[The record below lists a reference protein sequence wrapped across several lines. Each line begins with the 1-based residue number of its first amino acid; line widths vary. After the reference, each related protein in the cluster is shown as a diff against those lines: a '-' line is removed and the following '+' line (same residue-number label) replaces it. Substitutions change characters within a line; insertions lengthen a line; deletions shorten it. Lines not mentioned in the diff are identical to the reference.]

1 MAWQPGH
8 RISRAKTLSL
18 MYSLGGFMCLS
29 ILLRSGL
36 PDAWVRF
43 CALSG
48 VAGMTLAGALFLR
61 RNSVRWWQLQALT
74 VVFALMI
81 GLLAAGSH
89 TGVGILG
96 LGPAVIGAALSN
108 AYYCTRRELG
118 WQLLWGVGSFAVGAA
133 LAVPGDIGI
142 GVSTVLLVAVTVGL
156 VMSRL
161 TEKLRLA
168 GSTDALTGALNR
180 ATWQLIVARHLTDPA
195 AQPLTV
201 AIIDL
206 DDFKQVNEQH
216 GHQAGDEVLKHVGS
230 ALRDSVRAYDVVAR
244 YGGDEFAIIALDAGE
259 DVTADVV
266 ARGLGEIRGRLG
278 NLGFASRATVATAGV
293 AEWREGDSPTML
305 IARADQALLYG
316 KHEGP
321 RGTPIRASSV
331 PASFGAA
338 RRLRD

>member
-1 MAWQPGH
+1 MA
-8 RISRAKTLSL
+8 RLVK
-18 MYSLGGFMCLS
+18 
-29 ILLRSGL
+29 
-36 PDAWVRF
+36 
-43 CALSG
+43 
-48 VAGMTLAGALFLR
+48 
-61 RNSVRWWQLQALT
+61 
-74 VVFALMI
+74 
-81 GLLAAGSH
+81 AAGSLSQ
-89 TGVGILG
+89 TLDPSRLLVRVCEEARRVVDAERADVYLGAAPGDLRLEATWGRPGAEIG
-96 LGPAVIGAALSN
+96 LGGEGIAEAVAERGQPTSEG
-108 AYYCTRRELG
+108 R
-118 WQLLWGVGSFAVGAA
+118 A
-133 LAVPGDIGI
+133 LAVPLRWDGELR
-142 GVSTVLLVAVTVGL
+142 GVLVAEGGVDGGL
-156 VMSRL
+156 ELL
-161 TEKLRLA
+161 TAFAELASAACRNAAEHARLA
-168 GSTDALTGALNR
+168 LAARTDGLTGCLNHAAMQDTLR
-180 ATWQLIVARHLTDPA
+180 RELERSRRTGSGLSLAIV
-195 AQPLTV
+195 
-201 AIIDL
+201 DL

-293 AEWREGDSPTML
+293 AEWREDDSPTML

-331 PASFGAA
+331 PASFGSA